1 MEFPLTVW
9 DSIFAFGIAFMG
21 STLQGSVGFGLGLI
35 GVPLLVLINPVF
47 VPGPL
52 LLSALTLT
60 LLICYREHQSIDVK
74 GIRWAIP
81 GRIVGS
87 ILGAGLLTLI
97 PRQNLSLLFG
107 AMVLLAIG
115 ISLTG
120 WEVPLTSLN
129 LFGAGTL
136 SGFMGTTSS
145 IGGAPIALVY
155 QRQKGPRL
163 RGTLSGIF
171 VLGTIISI
179 LSLLVIGHFGLRE
192 MVIAGVL
199 IPGVFLGFILSS
211 QTAKI
216 MDKGF
221 LRPAVLIA
229 SALSGV
235 VVIVRSIL
243 SF

>member
-1 MEFPLTVW
+1 MEFPLTVI
-9 DSIFAFGIAFMG
+9 DSLLAFGIAFLG

-35 GVPLLVLINPVF
+35 GVPLLVLINPIF

-74 GIRWAIP
+74 GIQWAIP

-87 ILGAGLLTLI
+87 VLGAALLTLI
-97 PRQNLSLLFG
+97 PRENLSLLFG
-107 AMVLLAIG
+107 GMVLLAIG
-115 ISLTG
+115 ISLMG

-129 LFGAGTL
+129 LFGAGTV

-145 IGGAPIALVY
+145 IGGAPIALIY
-155 QRQKGPRL
+155 QREKGSRL

-171 VLGTIISI
+171 VFGTIISI
-179 LSLLVIGHFGLRE
+179 LSLVVIGHFGLQE
-192 MVIAGVL
+192 MLIAVVL
-199 IPGVFLGFILSS
+199 IPGVILGFFLSS

-216 MDKGF
+216 LDKGF
-221 LRPAVLIA
+221 TRPAVLIA
-229 SALSGV
+229 SALSGS
-235 VVIVRSIL
+235 VVIIRSIL
-243 SF
+243 GF